1 VRRLFVLLIAL
12 GVVLFLGVS
21 ALLAR
26 VFSAEGAER
35 SAVTALIQA
44 EARGDALGVVSLLH
58 GCLDRP
64 ACSAR
69 VRAVAAGL
77 ARPGKLSILQLEP
90 STGFSLGS
98 TTGIARVAW
107 DTSGSS
113 LPVVQCVLV
122 HRAGDA
128 IQGLSIQLLA
138 LSARI
143 KSDADCPSRIAPDA

>member
-1 VRRLFVLLIAL
+1 MRRLYVSLFAL
-12 GVVLFLGVS
+12 GVVAFLAVS

-35 SAVTALIQA
+35 SAITALVAA
-44 EARGDALGVVSLLH
+44 EARGDAADVVARVH
-58 GCLDRP
+58 GCHP
-64 ACSAR
+64 GSACDAR
-69 VRAVAAGL
+69 VRRVAGGL
-77 ARPGKLSILQLEP
+77 TRPGHVVVLQLQP

-107 DTSGSS
+107 NTSGSA

-122 HRAGDA
+122 RRAGDA
-128 IQGLSIQLLA
+128 IQGLDIQLLA

-143 KSDADCPSRIAPDA
+143 RSDADCPSRIGPDA